1 MWLVFVASSLLILI
15 CIESGYRWGRQQK
28 RKQGDDKPGTSGSIA
43 TMVQIQLGLVAFLV
57 AFTFGFATQR
67 FSERRHLVIAEANS
81 IGTTYLRAGLLP
93 SPRAET
99 VQDILR
105 KYVDLRL
112 KLRKDITLTHD
123 YSLTDKALIESNKL
137 QGLLWKHVKE
147 NKEVQDTPSA
157 ALFEAT
163 VNETIDLQSER
174 LYAERYGKLP
184 DIVWVV
190 LYGLTFLGMVGV
202 GYQFGNR
209 GTRNWLAVLLAAI
222 SFSAVLT
229 MIADI
234 DRPIEGFMMVTQ
246 RPLVDLAKQ
255 IGEPSDTPGPQ

>member
-1 MWLVFVASSLLILI
+1 
-15 CIESGYRWGRQQK
+15 
-28 RKQGDDKPGTSGSIA
+28 
-43 TMVQIQLGLVAFLV
+43 MVQIQLGLVAFLV

-67 FSERRHLVIAEANS
+67 FSERRHLVIAEANA

-93 SPRAET
+93 DTRAEA
-99 VQDILR
+99 VQEILR
-105 KYVDLRL
+105 KYVDVRL
-112 KLRKDITLTHD
+112 KLRNDITLTHD
-123 YSLTDKALIESNKL
+123 DMLIDTALIESNKL

-147 NKEVQDTPSA
+147 CKEAQDSPST

-163 VNETIDLQSER
+163 VNETIDLQAER

-184 DIVWVV
+184 DIVWFV
-190 LYGLTFLGMVGV
+190 LYGLTLLGMLGV
-202 GYQFGNR
+202 GYQFGNG
-209 GTRNWLAVLLAAI
+209 GTRSWLAVLLATV

-234 DRPIEGFMMVTQ
+234 DRPIEGFMMSTQ

-255 IGEPSDTPGPQ
+255 IGSPGKTPGTR